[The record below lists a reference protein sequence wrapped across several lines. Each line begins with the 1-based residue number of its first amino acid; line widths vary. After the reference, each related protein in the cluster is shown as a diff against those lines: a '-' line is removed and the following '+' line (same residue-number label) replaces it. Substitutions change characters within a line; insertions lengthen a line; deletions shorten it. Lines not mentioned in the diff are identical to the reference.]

1 MLVQSLLQL
10 AGSFL
15 SGGQGWGRNAKEVL
29 QLVQGMSRCF
39 SLTLMILL
47 PPLPKYWDTRLR
59 PLKCAIFCA
68 VPFHTYVENGMKF
81 KIFV

>member
-15 SGGQGWGRNAKEVL
+15 SEGQGWGKNAKAVL

-47 PPLPKYWDTRLR
+47 PLLPKYWDTRLT
-59 PLKCAIFCA
+59 LSKCALFCA
-68 VPFHTYVENGMKF
+68 VPFHTYGENGMRF